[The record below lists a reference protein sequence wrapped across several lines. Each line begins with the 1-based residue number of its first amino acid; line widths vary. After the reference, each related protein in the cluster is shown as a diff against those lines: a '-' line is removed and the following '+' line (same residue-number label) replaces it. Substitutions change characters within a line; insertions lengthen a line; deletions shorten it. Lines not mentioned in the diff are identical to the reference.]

1 MDIFWAEEI
10 SAFATVVGI
19 ACFTLAVA
27 IILYLTE

>member
-27 IILYLTE
+27 IIMYLTE